1 LHFSESEVQH
11 FLLPREG
18 VIDTWVVEN
27 PETKEI
33 KDFLS
38 FYHLPSSILKH
49 ETHKILNVAYCYYN
63 VANTVSM
70 EELLKNALIIA
81 KNKNF
86 DVFNALDIL
95 DNDGL
100 LKELK
105 FGIGDGNLHYYF
117 FNWRVPEFEPSQIGI
132 VLV

>member
-1 LHFSESEVQH
+1 
-11 FLLPREG
+11 
-18 VIDTWVVEN
+18 
-27 PETKEI
+27 
-33 KDFLS
+33 
-38 FYHLPSSILKH
+38 
-49 ETHKILNVAYCYYN
+49 
-63 VANTVSM
+63 M

-117 FNWRVPEFEPSQIGI
+117 FNWRVPEFKPSQIGI
-132 VLV
+132 VLVWDFFASHYIHHILNILLQINFIILDR